1 MAVRTDNQ
9 ALRRSLAALAAS
21 GVSPQAAPALER
33 TAAEAGRA
41 LLEAVRAEVP
51 EYSDSGNPDVLPG
64 LARHGEDHVREIL
77 RLVAGGAPGDFAF
90 LREHAHL
97 RAEQRFP
104 LEFILHA
111 YRCGHRTLTR
121 WLREAAQAT
130 APEALEPA
138 MTAIADFAIEYVN
151 AISTVAAS
159 EYVARTRVL
168 AEAAGDQR
176 TELLNVLI
184 SGYDEADGRVA
195 TLLKRAGYLEQRRAY
210 CVALA
215 RATLA
220 AEMENP
226 ARAQRIVDAI
236 STAFVSTSIRALVGV
251 RGDVVV
257 AVLSDI
263 RRQSGWTTPRADL
276 AARAA
281 PALELLGPS
290 VVVGLSA
297 DRPSTASIPKAL
309 REAAV
314 ALDFANAARRVVAFA
329 DLPVRALL
337 VHRGRDDVNATP
349 PAWLAAFRAADEK
362 SDGAYVET
370 LRAIA
375 DADLNVQSAARK
387 LGKHPN
393 TLYARL
399 ERIREA
405 TGFDGR
411 RYHDLTELLL
421 AFECEA
427 N

>member
-1 MAVRTDNQ
+1 MDA
-9 ALRRSLAALAAS
+9 
-21 GVSPQAAPALER
+21 AAPA
-33 TAAEAGRA
+33 AGRA
-41 LLEAVRAEVP
+41 LRDAVMLEIP
-51 EYSDSGNPDVLPG
+51 EYATSGNPDIVPEM
-64 LARHGEDHVREIL
+64 ARHGEDHMREIR
-77 RLVAGGAPGDFAF
+77 RLVGGGEVGDLAFA
-90 LREHAHL
+90 REHAHR

-104 LEFILHA
+104 LELVLHA
-111 YRCGHRTLTR
+111 YRCGHRVLSHWIR
-121 WLREAAQAT
+121 DAAIASMAGVGEEAQA
-130 APEALEPA
+130 
-138 MTAIADFAIEYVN
+138 AIADFALEYVD

-176 TELLNVLI
+176 TELLNILL

-195 TLLKRAGYLEQRRAY
+195 SLLKRAGYLEQRRAY

-215 RATLA
+215 RATHA

-236 STAFVSTSIRALVGV
+236 STAFASTSIRALVGV
-251 RGDVVV
+251 RGDIVV
-257 AVLSDI
+257 AVLSDV
-263 RRQSGWTTPRADL
+263 RRQSGWTTPRAGL

-290 VVVGLSA
+290 VIVGLSA
-297 DRPSTASIPKAL
+297 DRPSTASVPKAK
-309 REAAV
+309 REAMV

-349 PAWLAAFRAADEK
+349 PAWLAAFRAADVK
-362 SDGAYVET
+362 SGGAYVET
-370 LRAIA
+370 LRAVA

-399 ERIREA
+399 ERIKEA

-421 AFECEA
+421 ACECEA
-427 N
+427 T